1 MIPLSYYIILASLL
15 FAIGLA
21 IVLVKKNVVV
31 VLMGI
36 ELMLNASNVVL
47 VGMSNLHS
55 LNLDGQ
61 LFALFTIVIAVAESA
76 IILAIILR
84 MVRSYG
90 TTDLHKIK
98 KIKEA

>member
-98 KIKEA
+98 KIKEG

>member
-1 MIPLSYYIILASLL
+1 MIPLSYYITLASLL

-76 IILAIILR
+76 VILAIILR
-84 MVRSYG
+84 MVRAYG

>member
-1 MIPLSYYIILASLL
+1 MIPLTYYIVLASLL

-36 ELMLNASNVVL
+36 ELMLNASNIVL
-47 VGMSNLHS
+47 VGVSQIHG

-61 LFALFTIVIAVAESA
+61 LFALFTIVVAVAESA

-84 MVRSYG
+84 MVRLYG
-90 TTDLHKIK
+90 TTDLNKINQ
-98 KIKEA
+98 IKEA